1 MKIDYPQH
9 VKYELKKQE
18 LFEEYRNSWIDIN
31 KLYEE
36 NKHEEAAKLE
46 TKTELIIQEVEA
58 LVRKE
63 TIEEMLNDPRHS
75 ESDEWVVHTKLIE
88 WVKGWAL
95 SKGVKLD

>member
-1 MKIDYPQH
+1 MTI
-9 VKYELKKQE
+9 QE
-18 LFEEYRNSWIDIN
+18 LFDEYVSVSKDYQVSGVRQQQ
-31 KLYEE
+31 
-36 NKHEEAAKLE
+36 
-46 TKTELIIQEVEA
+46 IIQEVEA

>member
-1 MKIDYPQH
+1 MTI
-9 VKYELKKQE
+9 QE
-18 LFEEYRNSWIDIN
+18 LFNEYVSVSKDYQVSGVRQQQ
-31 KLYEE
+31 
-36 NKHEEAAKLE
+36 
-46 TKTELIIQEVEA
+46 IIQEVEA

>member
-1 MKIDYPQH
+1 MTI
-9 VKYELKKQE
+9 QE
-18 LFEEYRNSWIDIN
+18 LFDEYVSVSKDYQVSGVRQQQ
-31 KLYEE
+31 
-36 NKHEEAAKLE
+36 
-46 TKTELIIQEVEA
+46 IIQEVEA

-88 WVKGWAL
+88 WVKGCAL

>member
-1 MKIDYPQH
+1 MKQN
-9 VKYELKKQE
+9 KTLE
-18 LFEEYRNSWIDIN
+18 LFEEYGRCEHMIANNYHETDN
-31 KLYEE
+31 VNRQYE
-36 NKHEEAAKLE
+36 
-46 TKTELIIQEVEA
+46 IIQEVEA

>member
-1 MKIDYPQH
+1 MTI
-9 VKYELKKQE
+9 QE
-18 LFEEYRNSWIDIN
+18 LFNEYVSVSKDYQVSGVRQQQ
-31 KLYEE
+31 
-36 NKHEEAAKLE
+36 
-46 TKTELIIQEVEA
+46 IIQEVEA

-95 SKGVKLD
+95 SKGVKLDQV